1 MAPNA
6 EEELLVVKPW
16 GPQPE
21 KVQRKRDREREREK
35 ERSACQVDS
44 QVSPSENETASEQ
57 LCRVSRDPP
66 ACKSR

>member
-21 KVQRKRDREREREK
+21 KVCQCASALDRAPGLTRPTLEPNRLK
-35 ERSACQVDS
+35 LGQ
-44 QVSPSENETASEQ
+44 
-57 LCRVSRDPP
+57 
-66 ACKSR
+66 

>member
-21 KVQRKRDREREREK
+21 KVNITLDCIERITRLIT
-35 ERSACQVDS
+35 RG
-44 QVSPSENETASEQ
+44 SEQ
-57 LCRVSRDPP
+57 EKNRLIV
-66 ACKSR
+66 

>member
-21 KVQRKRDREREREK
+21 KVCQCVFRRD
-35 ERSACQVDS
+35 
-44 QVSPSENETASEQ
+44 
-57 LCRVSRDPP
+57 
-66 ACKSR
+66 

>member
-21 KVQRKRDREREREK
+21 KVCQCASTLDRAPGLTRPTLEPNRLK
-35 ERSACQVDS
+35 LGQ
-44 QVSPSENETASEQ
+44 
-57 LCRVSRDPP
+57 
-66 ACKSR
+66 

>member
-21 KVQRKRDREREREK
+21 KVCQCVLNRKDYPDEDEDLI
-35 ERSACQVDS
+35 V
-44 QVSPSENETASEQ
+44 
-57 LCRVSRDPP
+57 
-66 ACKSR
+66 

>member
-21 KVQRKRDREREREK
+21 KVVSYIETKLSKLLCNKYTDAIVHVL
-35 ERSACQVDS
+35 ACR
-44 QVSPSENETASEQ
+44 
-57 LCRVSRDPP
+57 RVNG
-66 ACKSR
+66 AEAL

>member
-21 KVQRKRDREREREK
+21 KVQRKREMNDR
-35 ERSACQVDS
+35 
-44 QVSPSENETASEQ
+44 
-57 LCRVSRDPP
+57 
-66 ACKSR
+66 

>member
-21 KVQRKRDREREREK
+21 KVCQCASALDRASGLTRARLEANRLK
-35 ERSACQVDS
+35 LGQSCDAYSVG
-44 QVSPSENETASEQ
+44 VSTGYF
-57 LCRVSRDPP
+57 
-66 ACKSR
+66 

>member
-21 KVQRKRDREREREK
+21 KVCQCASIERP
-35 ERSACQVDS
+35 D
-44 QVSPSENETASEQ
+44 
-57 LCRVSRDPP
+57 
-66 ACKSR
+66 